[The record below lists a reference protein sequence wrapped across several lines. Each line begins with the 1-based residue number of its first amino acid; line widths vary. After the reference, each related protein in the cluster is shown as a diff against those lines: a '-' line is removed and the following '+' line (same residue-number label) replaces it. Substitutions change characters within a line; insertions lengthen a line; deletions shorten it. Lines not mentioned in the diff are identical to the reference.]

1 MKNSSLKGEVTVLAH
16 VSIIAGAVRV
26 LIKIRQERSQRQECK
41 NARFLRTIVGGD
53 GMAKRRGG
61 QRRRTPDLCLWVFTS
76 ERQRPE
82 SISVEV
88 DSDRVVFRPRFP
100 VSHFLL

>member
-1 MKNSSLKGEVTVLAH
+1 MLGFY
-16 VSIIAGAVRV
+16 
-26 LIKIRQERSQRQECK
+26 ERLSVATAWQRGVE
-41 NARFLRTIVGGD
+41 
-53 GMAKRRGG
+53 G
-61 QRRRTPDLCLWVFTS
+61 QRRRTPDSCLWVFTS